1 MTIINRLNTRGVLV
15 RRGVLECLNFN
26 CPICL
31 VEEESVDHLILHCH
45 KHWIIW
51 SKIIK
56 WWGLSWCCPKNL
68 SGLFSQW
75 TFMVHGKFQ
84 KKAWLMLL
92 FFSVAW
98 SFWLLR
104 NDLIF
109 QQKSPNYDSVF
120 FLIITWL
127 CLWLKALHPN
137 FPYFPSDL
145 LRSVEGLIRWSNVQI
160 TRTGVIWSPLTID
173 SFKWNMDDSS
183 LGKPGL
189 SGIGGVLR
197 NHHSHLLSIFSLPV
211 GILDS
216 NIAELR
222 AVVKAVELSASN
234 CLLHHKHITIKS
246 DSANVIN

>member
-1 MTIINRLNTRGVLV
+1 MTIINRLNTQGVLV
-15 RRGVLECLNFN
+15 RRSVLDRSDSN
-26 CPICL
+26 CPNCL
-31 VEEESVDHLILHCH
+31 VEEESVHHLILHCH

-84 KKAWLMLL
+84 KKAWLML

-98 SFWLLR
+98 SLWLLR

-120 FLIITWL
+120 FLIITRL
-127 CLWLKALHPN
+127 CLWLKALHLD
-137 FPYFPSDL
+137 FPYSPSDL
-145 LRSVEGLIRWSNVQI
+145 LRSAEGLIRWSNIQI
-160 TRTGVIWSPLTID
+160 TRTSVIWSPPTID
-173 SFKWNMDDSS
+173 SFKWNVDGSS

-189 SGIGGVLR
+189 SGISGVLR
-197 NHHSHLLSIFSLPV
+197 NHHGHLFGIFSLPV

-216 NIAELR
+216 NIAKLR
-222 AVVKAVELSASN
+222 DVVRAIELSASN
-234 CLLHHKHITIKS
+234 CLLLNLILPM
-246 DSANVIN
+246 